1 MNPVKVIIDKELK
14 VIFNSLLFYIAFT
27 VFFCTTG
34 FIYWLSQGNIF
45 YTGQASLGY
54 LFTVFNGVLFFLIP
68 ALTMKSISTEKRDGT
83 FQLLFSKP
91 IKTWQLLAGKF
102 FAILI
107 QVLLCLALT
116 LPYYITIACLG
127 HVDHAVGFCGYLGLI
142 FTTGCYIS
150 IGIFVSSLTSNPLIA
165 FFSTFAITIWFQFL
179 FEMLSSW
186 LGNTFIASVF
196 MYLSVNDHFDTISRG
211 IIDSKD
217 IVYFI
222 SIISLFLA
230 LARYVICKSRI

>member
-1 MNPVKVIIDKELK
+1 MGAVKVIINKELK
-14 VIFNSLLFYIAFT
+14 VAFNSLLIYIAYTAFLC
-27 VFFCTTG
+27 VTG
-34 FIYWLSQGNIF
+34 FVCWFSGKNIF
-45 YTGQASLGY
+45 SSGQASLSN
-54 LFTVFNGVLFFLIP
+54 LFNVFYWTLFFLIP
-68 ALTMKSISTEKRDGT
+68 ALTMKSISEERKDGT
-83 FQLLFSKP
+83 FELLFSKP
-91 IKTWQLLAGKF
+91 IKTWQLIMGKF
-102 FAILI
+102 FAILL
-107 QVLLCLALT
+107 QVVICLALT

>member
-1 MNPVKVIIDKELK
+1 MNPVKVIIKKELN
-14 VIFNSLLFYIAFT
+14 ITFNSLLIYIAFT
-27 VFFCTTG
+27 IFFCTTG

-54 LFTVFNGVLFFLIP
+54 LFNVFYGVIYFLIP

-91 IKTWQLLAGKF
+91 IKTWQLLMGKF
-102 FAILI
+102 FAIQLE
-107 QVLLCLALT
+107 VLLCLALT
-116 LPYYITIACLG
+116 LPYYITIASLG
-127 HVDHAVGFCGYLGLI
+127 HVDHAVVFCGYLGLV

-150 IGIFVSSLTSNPLIA
+150 IGIFISSLTSNPLIA
-165 FFSTFAITIWFQFL
+165 FFSTFAVTIWFQFL
-179 FEMLSSW
+179 FEILGSL

-196 MYLSVNDHFDTISRG
+196 MYLSISDHFDTISRG

-222 SIISLFLA
+222 SIIILFLA
-230 LARYVICKSRI
+230 LARYIICKSRI